1 MERRTFFSR
10 LDLECS
16 HQSLLL
22 VSPTRMT
29 DTVYKS
35 DYATPIPDR
44 TAPTDWLRT
53 IQFSILFNLLIISTN
68 ISQFVFFLLLY
79 PTQVTRPYYERC
91 ICYSKSVFSRLIV
104 AISQLFAPTKIVIS
118 CSDENGN
125 YLDPEKLVK
134 RNQKGRVIEFSL
146 PDRSVWIANHQVRHS
161 RRSAGRCVLEADP
174 CLV

>member
-1 MERRTFFSR
+1 VSGASAGFFSR
-10 LDLECS
+10 LNLGGLTAALS
-16 HQSLLL
+16 PLLSKFKMAEP
-22 VSPTRMT
+22 VH
-29 DTVYKS
+29 KS
-35 DYATPIPDR
+35 DYATPIPER
-44 TAPTDWLRT
+44 TAPTDWPRT

-79 PTQVTRPYYERC
+79 PLEDTRSYYERC

-134 RNQKGRVIEFSL
+134 RNKKGRVIEFSM
-146 PDRSVWIANHQVRHS
+146 PDRSVWIANHQVRCS
-161 RRSAGRCVLEADP
+161 RVKCMSDK
-174 CLV
+174 